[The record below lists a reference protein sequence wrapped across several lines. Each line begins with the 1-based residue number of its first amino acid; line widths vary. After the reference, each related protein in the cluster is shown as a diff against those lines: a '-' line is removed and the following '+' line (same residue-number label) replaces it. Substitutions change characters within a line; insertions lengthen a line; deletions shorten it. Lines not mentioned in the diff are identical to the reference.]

1 VNSNSTSQKDQAKPT
16 ARPIARPPALSFE
29 DYKQAYANRL
39 LEDFALQPPEGC
51 VVLVEGTTDIEYLQV
66 AAGQFRAAHGV
77 DLLDASPL
85 YGDGARIAIVTP
97 GTPKHPNPL
106 LRHTGG
112 TKRLDSLIQHLASY
126 SSVFENTARLCV
138 VADHDDAGR
147 GLRKKLKDSGFADD
161 YMLLTHEPSEH
172 PTACSNTDVVVEDLL
187 SLSVQDKF
195 FENGNAS
202 CRVTYSNGV
211 RTRYQW
217 DMPSKEQLPSFV
229 REHATLSDVQELVR
243 VLCRVRSLWSLPCPE
258 LGFPHSSS

>member
-1 VNSNSTSQKDQAKPT
+1 M
-16 ARPIARPPALSFE
+16 SFE

-39 LEDFALQPPEGC
+39 LGDFALQPPEGC
-51 VVLVEGTTDIEYLQV
+51 VVLVEGTTDIEYLQL
-66 AAGQFRAAHGV
+66 AAGQFRAAYGV

-85 YGDGARIAIVTP
+85 YGDGAQIAIVTP
-97 GTPKHPNPL
+97 GSPKHSDPL

-112 TKRLDSLIQHLASY
+112 TKQLGKLIEHLASY
-126 SSVFENTARLCV
+126 RSVFENTARLCF
-138 VADHDDAGR
+138 VADHDTAGT
-147 GLRKKLKDSGFADD
+147 GLRDKLKENGFPDE

-195 FENGNAS
+195 FQSGGAC

-217 DMPSKEQLPSFV
+217 DMPSKEKLPSFV
-229 REHATLSDVQELVR
+229 REHGTLSDVQELVR

-258 LGFPHSSS
+258 LGFPLPSSST